1 MRIKINKDKRIFIRV
16 DSTEYYAFK
25 MVAESRRTTISKAIR
40 ELVKEE
46 YIRIC
51 THK

>member
-1 MRIKINKDKRIFIRV
+1 MRIKVKKNKRIFIRV
-16 DSTEYYAFK
+16 DSTEYYVFK

-46 YIRIC
+46 YMRIC

>member
-1 MRIKINKDKRIFIRV
+1 MKVNRNKRIIIRV
-16 DSTEYYAFK
+16 DSTEYYVFK

-46 YIRIC
+46 YMRIC